1 MIIIKYKSNG
11 DRIQNFSLK
20 QYLDKIKRYL
30 KDIWIDLQK
39 FSLLEIQL
47 RTAIDF
53 ISSKDIKEGC
63 VMHSKSENTEFMSCE

>member
-47 RTAIDF
+47 TTAIDF

>member
-11 DRIQNFSLK
+11 DRIQNFLLK

-30 KDIWIDLQK
+30 KDILIDLQK

-63 VMHSKSENTEFMSCE
+63 VMHSKSENTEFMSGE